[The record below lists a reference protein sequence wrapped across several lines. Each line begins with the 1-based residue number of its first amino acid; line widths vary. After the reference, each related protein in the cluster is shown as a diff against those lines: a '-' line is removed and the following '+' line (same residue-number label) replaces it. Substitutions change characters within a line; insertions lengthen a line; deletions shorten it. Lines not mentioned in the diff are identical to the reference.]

1 MEKLGSVPTSIG
13 KILETDNENS
23 LIKAIKENSV
33 YGFIECDVETPEE
46 IRKAF
51 GSFLFPPVIQRM
63 DLDESNISPYMKQRI
78 NEEGK
83 NLNFSTVV
91 QTYSGK
97 KIFLLTS
104 LAKFYLEK
112 GLIISNITKFIQYQ
126 PGRALL
132 PFQQK
137 VYNMRVEA
145 TKANDE
151 AKSTVS
157 KLFGNSGKT

>member
-1 MEKLGSVPTSIG
+1 MEKLGPVPTSIG
-13 KILETDNENS
+13 KILETDSEES
-23 LIKAIKENSV
+23 LIKAIKENDV
-33 YGFIECDVETPEE
+33 FGFIECDVETPEN
-46 IRKAF
+46 IRKNF

-63 DLDESNISPYMKQRI
+63 ELDESNMSAYMKERTI
-78 NEEGK
+78 EEEK
-83 NLNFSTVV
+83 NFNFSTVV

-112 GLIISNITKFIQYQ
+112 GMVISNITKFIQYQ
-126 PGRALL
+126 PGKALL

-145 TKANDE
+145 TKAKDE
-151 AKSTVS
+151 SKATVS
-157 KLFGNSGKT
+157 KLFGNSGKI